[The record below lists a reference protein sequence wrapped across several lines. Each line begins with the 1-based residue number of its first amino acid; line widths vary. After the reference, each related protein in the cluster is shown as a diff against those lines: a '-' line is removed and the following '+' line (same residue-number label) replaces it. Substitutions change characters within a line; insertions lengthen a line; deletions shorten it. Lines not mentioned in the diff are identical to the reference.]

1 MGERES
7 RGQGR
12 RGRRGKN
19 GKGKRKEM
27 SGREESRGH
36 AGRERREG
44 EKGRGKRKNRERWRK
59 KPWDVSMVQT
69 MSNEELLTS
78 IHLASAISLGLM
90 VMSVLSGRRRQ
101 AK

>member
-1 MGERES
+1 MAGWGKGRAEARVGEEGGGRKEREAEGDEWK
-7 RGQGR
+7 RGEQR
-12 RGRRGKN
+12 PC
-19 GKGKRKEM
+19 
-27 SGREESRGH
+27 
-36 AGRERREG
+36 REG